1 MDIKNRTGM
10 LNLNMSKKNKGLML
24 SRLLILSSLSGIL
37 LVLTASSTLSEVKET
52 DEDEAIRII
61 STLNTLQKNYFLKNR
76 KFAENISDLGIRLP
90 QATSNY
96 KYATIVYKQNFS
108 PELGAVTNHAQPLQH
123 SLKAVIGGVMVRPAL
138 RAYSPSDRQGGV
150 EERYGNQSLL
160 TLRCV
165 AITSTIRKLEI
176 HDPTT
181 IGCPINFRDIDTSH
195 DGRRF

>member
-10 LNLNMSKKNKGLML
+10 LNLNKSKKNKGLML

-61 STLNTLQKNYFLKNR
+61 STLNTLQKNYFLKNH
-76 KFAENISDLGIRLP
+76 KFAGNISDLGIRLP

-96 KYATIVYKQNFS
+96 KYATVIDKQNFY
-108 PELGAVTNHAQPLQH
+108 PELSAVTNQAQPLQR
-123 SLKAVIGGVMVRPAL
+123 SLKAVIGGVMVRPTS
-138 RAYSPSDRQGGV
+138 RAYPPSPHQGGV

-165 AITSTIRKLEI
+165 AFTSTIRKLETL
-176 HDPTT
+176 DRTT
-181 IGCPINFRDIDTSH
+181 IACPINFRDIDTLH
-195 DGRRF
+195 DRRF